1 MGIRQDIVEAAER
14 YLGRPYAGI
23 YSGVGPD
30 SFTCSG
36 LTWRAYHDAGID
48 IPVCQ
53 GIHSYYT
60 DSYNGWDTQAGWT
73 LVNGHAVYEEDEL
86 GVGDLVFYSPVG
98 DPERTGH
105 VAIYVGD
112 GEVIHAN
119 GAPVAITPLDDG
131 GWFVFGGWPLAA
143 TPEELD
149 ETIEWLRESPMD
161 VIVEVEGKGVSFWL
175 CGDHVHDLT
184 HPHDIDILDTM
195 WGACHDGER
204 MPRARISADWY
215 GRLCQC
221 CKAGFPSSLKAYE
234 DAFKPRS

>member
-1 MGIRQDIVEAAER
+1 MGIRQDIVAAAER
-14 YLGRPYAGI
+14 YIGRPYAGI

-73 LVNGHAVYEEDEL
+73 LTSGHAVYDAERL
-86 GVGDLVFYSPVG
+86 NVGDLVFYSPVG

-119 GAPVAITPLDDG
+119 GAPVAITPLGDG
-131 GWFVFGGWPLAA
+131 GRFVFGGWPL
-143 TPEELD
+143 EELPEQLEAD
-149 ETIEWLRESPMD
+149 GLFGEKPMD
-161 VIVEVEGKGVSFWL
+161 VIVEVDGKGVTFWL
-175 CGDHVHDLT
+175 HGDRVHDLT

-195 WGACHDGER
+195 WGAGHDGER
-204 MPRARISADWY
+204 MPRAKVSADWY

-221 CKAGFPSSLKAYE
+221 CKAGYPTSLKAYE
-234 DAFKPRS
+234 GAFPPRS